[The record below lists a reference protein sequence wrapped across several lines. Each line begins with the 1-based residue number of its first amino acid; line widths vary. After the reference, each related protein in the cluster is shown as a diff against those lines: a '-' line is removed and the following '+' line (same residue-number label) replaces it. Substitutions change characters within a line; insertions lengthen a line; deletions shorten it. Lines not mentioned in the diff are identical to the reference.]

1 MKTSVSMKFITLSKP
16 IKLPYF
22 SSGHLP
28 STCMKSFRPKLNC
41 IEWLSTISEVIVNVV
56 DISLPGV
63 QLTKQYGYFE
73 LKQFK
78 ISDRKMLKSKLVW
91 NSIKSVSSSGR
102 AYITLDK
109 IHNLCIRTPDISTC
123 RIQRTKLIET
133 KICMTKFQYYE

>member
-1 MKTSVSMKFITLSKP
+1 MKFITLSKP

-41 IEWLSTISEVIVNVV
+41 IEWLNTISESVIVNVV

-73 LKQFK
+73 RKQFT
-78 ISDRKMLKSKLVW
+78 IFDRKTLKVKL
-91 NSIKSVSSSGR
+91 
-102 AYITLDK
+102 L
-109 IHNLCIRTPDISTC
+109 
-123 RIQRTKLIET
+123 
-133 KICMTKFQYYE
+133 